1 MMLGPIWSSAVQYST
16 EIHLSSFSV
25 KVFQGKGSDDKRTG
39 TYRTRS
45 VDWFQTSNP
54 HDSLLSL
61 PLHSST
67 FLPFPPLPS
76 FALPVTAVMWQSYPV
91 VRTWTE
97 WEVSDG
103 PDQGW
108 LSRVLPNVRKKRKG
122 SWLARQG
129 VKPLVSHSTE
139 MEQKWQTVTLI
150 VWLTDWLID
159 RLIHGLIDS
168 LTDLLTDSLTD
179 WLSNKVIQWRTYWL
193 TDRLTTFDSHS
204 TQQVSPVS
212 FYTIYPDQLS
222 SAQHNIVAL
231 EVNQIVSHA
240 WHYIEYSRRSD
251 HQIKQRDQI
260 GPDQTRSDRF

>member
-1 MMLGPIWSSAVQYST
+1 MLGPIWSSAVQYST

-45 VDWFQTSNP
+45 VDWFLASNP

-108 LSRVLPNVRKKRKG
+108 LSRVLPNMRKKRKEKG
-122 SWLARQG
+122 GEEKKWVMADPTRGEASC
-129 VKPLVSHSTE
+129 VPLHGDGAKTTNSHIDCLTD
-139 MEQKWQTVTLI
+139 
-150 VWLTDWLID
+150 WLTDWFTDSSTHWLTYWPTHWRTD
-159 RLIHGLIDS
+159 YQTKWYNDGLIDW
-168 LTDLLTDSLTD
+168 LTDLPHLTHTQLNKSLPYYFTQF
-179 WLSNKVIQWRTYWL
+179 IQT
-193 TDRLTTFDSHS
+193 
-204 TQQVSPVS
+204 
-212 FYTIYPDQLS
+212 S
-222 SAQHNIVAL
+222 SALLSTISL
-231 EVNQIVSHA
+231 LL
-240 WHYIEYSRRSD
+240 
-251 HQIKQRDQI
+251 K
-260 GPDQTRSDRF
+260 

>member
-1 MMLGPIWSSAVQYST
+1 MLGPIWSSAVQYST

-45 VDWFQTSNP
+45 VDWFLASNP

-61 PLHSST
+61 PLPSST

-108 LSRVLPNVRKKRKG
+108 LSRVLPNVRKKRKEKG
-122 SWLARQG
+122 GEEKKWVMADPTRGEASC
-129 VKPLVSHSTE
+129 VPLHGDGAKMTNSHIDCLTD
-139 MEQKWQTVTLI
+139 
-150 VWLTDWLID
+150 WLTDWLID

-204 TQQVSPVS
+204 TQQVSPVL

-222 SAQHNIVAL
+222 SALLSTISL
-231 EVNQIVSHA
+231 LL
-240 WHYIEYSRRSD
+240 
-251 HQIKQRDQI
+251 K
-260 GPDQTRSDRF
+260 